1 VNDGG
6 TLGDRTSAEK
16 TTARVVV
23 IGVGNLYRRDD
34 AAGLVVAQH
43 LRQIAP
49 SHVTVMEQEGEPTAL
64 LEAWKDAHAV
74 VLIDAVS
81 SGAEPGTIHRLDA
94 LAGAVP
100 QELFRYSTHAVSVA
114 EAIELAR
121 ALGQLPPKLVVYGI
135 EGKDFS
141 AGVGLSPE
149 VESRVAELSER
160 VLRELPD
167 ASETG
172 T

>member
-1 VNDGG
+1 MNDGG
-6 TLGDRTSAEK
+6 IVVDSTSGQDP
-16 TTARVVV
+16 TARVVV
-23 IGVGNLYRRDD
+23 IGVGNPYRRDD
-34 AAGLVVAQH
+34 AAGLVVAQR

-49 SHVTVMEQEGEPTAL
+49 GHVTVIELEGEPTAL
-64 LEAWKDAHAV
+64 LETWKDAHAV
-74 VLIDAVS
+74 VLIDAVF
-81 SGAEPGTIHRLDA
+81 SGAEAGTIHRLDA
-94 LAGAVP
+94 QAGAIP

-135 EGKDFS
+135 EGEDFR

-149 VESRVAELSER
+149 VERKIAELAER

-167 ASETG
+167 AIEAG
-172 T
+172 A